1 MPTVALATEFF
12 DAFAALPRAQQKK
25 VREFTAKFQAN
36 PTSAAIHYEKI
47 HDVKDDKVR
56 TVRIDNKYRAVVLH
70 PEQGDVHVL
79 VWVDN
84 HDEAMAWARK
94 RVFEVNPVTGALQVV
109 SLDHVPA
116 SRPATSEEPE
126 KAGLFS
132 AYSDDVILSFGVPSV
147 LLPSVRAV
155 REVKD
160 LVSLGKH
167 LPAEAD
173 EALLWLAEGIPPE
186 EVRDAVAATPKQK
199 VDPKNLAAA
208 LEHPDTKRRFVTI
221 HTDDELEAML
231 AAPLEKWRCFLH
243 PSQERLV
250 TRSFN
255 GPARV
260 LGGAG
265 TGKTVV
271 AMHRSRHLAAKIFTA
286 PNDRVLVTT
295 YTGNLADNIEAIL
308 KILCGEEQSRIEVVH
323 LHAFAVR
330 LLRSQGVEGDIASLE
345 EIEELWQQAIAIIGA
360 REFDSSF
367 LRKEWEDVVLA
378 NGVEDKE
385 TYLRIPRS
393 GRGKTLSRP
402 QRARVWQLFEHYR
415 EALRRQFRRDWL
427 TVIRDARHVLES
439 GKVKLSYQAVVVD
452 EAQDFHP
459 EEWRLIRALV
469 PAGPN
474 DIFLVGDA
482 HQRIYGPKVV
492 LSRCGISIQGRSS
505 CLKINYRTT
514 EQIRSW
520 AMPILQG
527 VEADDLDGKRDDERG
542 YQSLLS
548 GPEPEARHFS
558 NRNEERDFLATTIRS
573 LVKERKPEEICLVA
587 RTNSLIRD
595 EYGPLLKNLGIPHQI
610 LDRGREKPDS
620 GIRLATMHRVK
631 GLEFPVMLLAGI
643 NAKTMPLRVASL
655 ADDPAAL
662 ADHEDRERSL
672 LFVAATRARD
682 RLIVTGW
689 GTPSSFLRGS
699 HE

>member
-1 MPTVALATEFF
+1 MPTVALAAEFF

-25 VREFTAKFQAN
+25 VREFSAKFLAN
-36 PTSAAIHYEKI
+36 PASAAIHYEKI
-47 HDVKDDKVR
+47 HDVKDDKIR
-56 TVRIDNKYRAVVLH
+56 TVRVDQKYRAVVLH
-70 PEQGDVHVL
+70 PEQGDVHML

-84 HDEAMAWARK
+84 HDKAIAWAK
-94 RVFEVNPVTGALQVV
+94 NRVFEVNPATGAIQVV

-116 SRPATSEEPE
+116 PRRITTEEPE
-126 KAGLFS
+126 KPGLFS
-132 AYSDDVILSFGVPSV
+132 AYSDDVILSFGVPAV

-173 EALLWLAEGIPPE
+173 EALLWLAEGIPIE
-186 EVRDAVAATPKQK
+186 EVRDAVA
-199 VDPKNLAAA
+199 
-208 LEHPDTKRRFVTI
+208 
-221 HTDDELEAML
+221 
-231 AAPLEKWRCFLH
+231 
-243 PSQERLV
+243 
-250 TRSFN
+250 
-255 GPARV
+255 
-260 LGGAG
+260 
-265 TGKTVV
+265 
-271 AMHRSRHLAAKIFTA
+271 
-286 PNDRVLVTT
+286 
-295 YTGNLADNIEAIL
+295 
-308 KILCGEEQSRIEVVH
+308 
-323 LHAFAVR
+323 
-330 LLRSQGVEGDIASLE
+330 
-345 EIEELWQQAIAIIGA
+345 
-360 REFDSSF
+360 
-367 LRKEWEDVVLA
+367 
-378 NGVEDKE
+378 

-415 EALRRQFRRDWL
+415 EALKRQHRRDWL
-427 TVIRDARHVLES
+427 TVIRDARHLLES
-439 GKVKLSYQAVVVD
+439 GKVRLSYRAVVID

-505 CLKINYRTT
+505 RLRINYRTT
-514 EQIRSW
+514 EQIRAW

-527 VEADDLDGKRDDERG
+527 VEADDLDGQRYDERG
-542 YQSLLS
+542 YRSLLS

-682 RLIVTGW
+682 RLFVTAHGN
-689 GTPSSFLRGS
+689 TSPFLENRDSSCT
-699 HE
+699 

>member
-1 MPTVALATEFF
+1 M
-12 DAFAALPRAQQKK
+12 
-25 VREFTAKFQAN
+25 
-36 PTSAAIHYEKI
+36 
-47 HDVKDDKVR
+47 
-56 TVRIDNKYRAVVLH
+56 
-70 PEQGDVHVL
+70 
-79 VWVDN
+79 
-84 HDEAMAWARK
+84 
-94 RVFEVNPVTGALQVV
+94 
-109 SLDHVPA
+109 
-116 SRPATSEEPE
+116 
-126 KAGLFS
+126 
-132 AYSDDVILSFGVPSV
+132 
-147 LLPSVRAV
+147 
-155 REVKD
+155 
-160 LVSLGKH
+160 
-167 LPAEAD
+167 
-173 EALLWLAEGIPPE
+173 
-186 EVRDAVAATPKQK
+186 
-199 VDPKNLAAA
+199 
-208 LEHPDTKRRFVTI
+208 
-221 HTDDELEAML
+221 
-231 AAPLEKWRCFLH
+231 
-243 PSQERLV
+243 
-250 TRSFN
+250 
-255 GPARV
+255 
-260 LGGAG
+260 
-265 TGKTVV
+265 
-271 AMHRSRHLAAKIFTA
+271 
-286 PNDRVLVTT
+286 
-295 YTGNLADNIEAIL
+295 
-308 KILCGEEQSRIEVVH
+308 
-323 LHAFAVR
+323 
-330 LLRSQGVEGDIASLE
+330 
-345 EIEELWQQAIAIIGA
+345 
-360 REFDSSF
+360 
-367 LRKEWEDVVLA
+367 VLA

-415 EALRRQFRRDWL
+415 EALKRQHRRDWL
-427 TVIRDARHVLES
+427 TVIRDARHLLES
-439 GKVKLSYQAVVVD
+439 GKVKLSYRAVVVD

-514 EQIRSW
+514 EQIRAW

-542 YQSLLS
+542 YRSLLS

-595 EYGPLLKNLGIPHQI
+595 EYGPLIKNLGIPHQI

-689 GTPSSFLRGS
+689 GTPSSFLP
-699 HE
+699 ENQL